1 MRRTFVIGVFVAA
14 VIGLLWTIYAQSPPQ
29 RASQQQQL
37 RATAPGGGVARDT
50 VLPPWPAARN
60 PLDTI
65 SPVTDAMLAS
75 PAPGEWLTWRRTYDD
90 LGFSPLKQI
99 TKENVKNL
107 RVAWSLTLPA
117 GANEAT
123 PLVHDG
129 VIFVHSFGDNVQ
141 ALDAATGD
149 ELWHY
154 SRKLPENVRPA
165 VKKNMALYSNKL
177 FVGTS
182 DIHVVALDVKTGS
195 VIWDQPIA
203 NAAEGWQL
211 TGGPL
216 VTKGK
221 VMQGIGGQVKGGAYI
236 VGLDSETGKEAWRF
250 HSIARPDEPGGDT
263 WNGVPLNQRSGGS
276 IWTAPSYDPA
286 LNLVFFG
293 PAPTYDTGP
302 LRNRASAPGVTNDA
316 LYTNSTVALN
326 PDTGKLVWYYQHM
339 PNDQWDFDWAFE
351 RQIVPLRAAGGQTK
365 KFVVTSGKPGIYDA
379 VEADSGKYAFSVD
392 MGLQNFVT
400 SIDPVTGAKRVDPN
414 LIPGTGQPI
423 VVCPHSGGGR
433 SWIPGAINPDTKMLF
448 VPAVETCMNLIPTP
462 AGGRGFLTT
471 GVAVNVRPRPDSDG
485 RYGRLQAI
493 NLETRKTIWTERQRA
508 PQSTGVLA
516 TAGGVVFAGALDR
529 WLTAYDDA
537 NGKNL
542 WRVRLNDV
550 PNSAPISYTVNGKQY
565 VAVVVGYGGAQV
577 ASFPQLTPEI
587 PLPVTRSAAIWAF
600 ELP

>member
-1 MRRTFVIGVFVAA
+1 MRRTFVIGVSIAA
-14 VIGLLWTIYAQSPPQ
+14 MLALLWTIYAQSPPQ

-37 RATAPGGGVARDT
+37 RAIAPGGGVARDT

-65 SPVTDAMLAS
+65 SPVTDAMLAG

-154 SRKLPENVRPA
+154 SRKLPDNVRPA

-195 VIWDQPIA
+195 VVWDQPIA
-203 NAAEGWQL
+203 NATDGWQL

-216 VTKGK
+216 VAKGK

-236 VGLDSETGKEAWRF
+236 VGLDSETGKESWRF
-250 HSIARPDEPGGDT
+250 HSIARPDEPGGNT

-302 LRNRASAPGVTNDA
+302 LRNRVSAPGVTNDA

-326 PDTGKLVWYYQHM
+326 PDTGKLVWYFQHM

-351 RQIVPLRAAGGQTK
+351 RQIVPLRAASGQTK

-379 VEADSGKYAFSVD
+379 VEADTGKYAFSVD
-392 MGLQNFVT
+392 MGIQNFVT

-414 LIPGTGQPI
+414 LIPGTGKPI
-423 VVCPHSGGGR
+423 VVCPHAGGGR

-471 GVAVNVRPRPDSDG
+471 GVAVNVRARPDSDG

-537 NGKNL
+537 TGKSL
-542 WRVRLNDV
+542 WRARLNDV
-550 PNSAPISYTVNGKQY
+550 PNSVPISYAANGKQY